1 MRVRATREGHPAAV
15 IIGSPQAGAPPGPPL
30 PPSPWLLSPSARPR
44 ARHRTAQRARQPT
57 LKQQRPISDSI
68 RGGQGPSSLEDRL
81 YYWTTS
87 IPIPMETTPRGS
99 ETNSLSLLAH
109 VARS

>member
-1 MRVRATREGHPAAV
+1 MIQQSYYVTAEGMNQQSYYV
-15 IIGSPQAGAPPGPPL
+15 
-30 PPSPWLLSPSARPR
+30 
-44 ARHRTAQRARQPT
+44 TAEGARQPT

-87 IPIPMETTPRGS
+87 IPIPMETPPRGS